1 MNHTDLHSI
10 AFDTLPASSETQGI
24 GIHKGIRYRRG
35 KFVALDAEGLE
46 RNYRVTVSSLAKR
59 AVKEDWLTDAGK
71 AEKLRR
77 AEAEVPEDAKRF
89 VAAFFQTAP
98 CGPHNA
104 VMLARFICRMDP
116 KFNGLLNWQQ
126 LADFRAAGFQG
137 TTNGEALDFI
147 FARYRASLSAPQ
159 LQPA

>member
-1 MNHTDLHSI
+1 MGKPVAPVRAPPCVLSAAGEAANHVRPDAISNTLTNMNHTDLHSI

-77 AEAEVPEDAKRF
+77 A
-89 VAAFFQTAP
+89 
-98 CGPHNA
+98 
-104 VMLARFICRMDP
+104 
-116 KFNGLLNWQQ
+116 
-126 LADFRAAGFQG
+126 
-137 TTNGEALDFI
+137 
-147 FARYRASLSAPQ
+147 
-159 LQPA
+159 